1 MCSIAGMI
9 ELSGNRI
16 PGLAHKLN
24 VMNDLQAHRGP
35 DGHGVWMHQAEN
47 VGMAHRRLSIID
59 IASGQQPMTDHHGNW
74 VCFNGEIYNYIELK
88 QQLGGTYETTSDTE
102 VILRA
107 YEVWGEEC
115 VEHFSGMFAFALW
128 DEKRQAL
135 FCARDHFGIKPFYY
149 TVVDNTLY
157 FASEMKALLPFL
169 PSIETNPKGFQ
180 DYLVFQFCMEGR
192 TLFQGI
198 EELEPAHRMTI
209 TADGSIKRRRY
220 WQVYYRPDI
229 YHTEQY
235 FHDELEA
242 QFQRSIKYHV
252 RSDVPVGGY
261 VSGGVDSSIT
271 SAMARDLLGE
281 SFVGFTGKYNI
292 GPDYD
297 ESAYART
304 VAREK
309 DFKLYELDIT
319 AQDFIDNIGNVIYAL
334 DAPVAGPGSFSQYM
348 ISRLAAST
356 ARWSWADKAATR
368 SSAAIPGIWWR
379 TSSSASRAPL
389 RGRRKRAPSWSPTSP
404 SSPTSPLF
412 ATTSPCS
419 AASGARGCSMSPAS
433 ATSSSSTVPPAWR
446 TASTGTPCPPMI
458 PMTLMNGC
466 SWRRMW
472 ISSPIWTG

>member
-1 MCSIAGMI
+1 
-9 ELSGNRI
+9 
-16 PGLAHKLN
+16 
-24 VMNDLQAHRGP
+24 
-35 DGHGVWMHQAEN
+35 
-47 VGMAHRRLSIID
+47 
-59 IASGQQPMTDHHGNW
+59 
-74 VCFNGEIYNYIELK
+74 
-88 QQLGGTYETTSDTE
+88 
-102 VILRA
+102 
-107 YEVWGEEC
+107 
-115 VEHFSGMFAFALW
+115 
-128 DEKRQAL
+128 
-135 FCARDHFGIKPFYY
+135 
-149 TVVDNTLY
+149 
-157 FASEMKALLPFL
+157 MKALLPFL

-348 ISRLAAST
+348 ISRLGGPAPQGGPGRTRRRRDLRRLYRYLVAYFEQCIKGAIEGT
-356 ARWSWADKAATR
+356 AQKGAFVVTYESIIPNLTALRNYKPMLRSFWSK
-368 SSAAIPGIWWR
+368 G
-379 TSSSASRAPL
+379 
-389 RGRRKRAPSWSPTSP
+389 
-404 SSPTSPLF
+404 LF
-412 ATTSPCS
+412 DEPQQALL
-419 AASGARGCSMSPAS
+419 PAHQ
-433 ATSSSSTVPPAWR
+433 
-446 TASTGTPCPPMI
+446 PCPRHGGLRP
-458 PMTLMNGC
+458 PGLPA
-466 SWRRMW
+466 RL
-472 ISSPIWTG
+472 